1 MILIFLMYS
10 KLHAALICTEAGDV
24 WLCDLSQNGT
34 LVKRTPNAEGKNG
47 GYQQLQ
53 KRACTLL
60 GDDCTVRIGSVFVN
74 GSMKPATSSE
84 FEIRLEK
91 DQACEKSSE
100 DKSCESP
107 SRSRYEPD
115 VVSIFLRV

>member
-1 MILIFLMYS
+1 MILIFFMYS

-34 LVKRTPNAEGKNG
+34 LVKRTPNAGGKNG

-53 KRACTLL
+53 KSSCTLL
-60 GDDCTVRIGSVFVN
+60 RDNCTVRIGSLLVN
-74 GSMKPATSSE
+74 GGMKPATSSE

-91 DQACEKSSE
+91 DQACKKSSE

-107 SRSRYEPD
+107 RGRYESD
-115 VVSIFLRV
+115 VFSISLRD